1 MTRSVPNLRFF
12 LLGDSPCN
20 EIFLLQGLSLT
31 DENFITRAVPQRRN
45 VDNVSRETY
54 GTKNLEKS
62 YPQKRG
68 Q

>member
-1 MTRSVPNLRFF
+1 MWKLCDKECPLVAK
-12 LLGDSPCN
+12 
-20 EIFLLQGLSLT
+20 IWLQELSLT
-31 DENFITRAVPQRRN
+31 HEN

-68 Q
+68 VWNQIVTFE